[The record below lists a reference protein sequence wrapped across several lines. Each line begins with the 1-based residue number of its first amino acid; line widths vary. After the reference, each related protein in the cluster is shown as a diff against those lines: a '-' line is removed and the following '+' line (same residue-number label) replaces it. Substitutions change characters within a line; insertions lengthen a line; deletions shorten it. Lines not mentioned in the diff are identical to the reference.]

1 MLSLCSIR
9 TKTNL
14 TPVTLSLVTVGF
26 LSTLLQSQAAQAA
39 SLNWQT
45 VKTGNP
51 TFFNSSGAF
60 KSASNTVSVTNGGTV
75 NLTFGTIADINA
87 TSPVRVPGITSQ
99 FVNNT
104 PKIDATLNGTLP
116 DASPSLYFQQDSS
129 SVNNA
134 IYAGLKFNNTG
145 GVSGLT
151 FTLFDV
157 DNDKGSLTNN
167 AWQDRV
173 IVRGLLNGV
182 AVLPTS
188 VTAVS
193 SYVSASSGNISINGG
208 ASGLTPYAGGNITGA
223 TVIDGT
229 KSVNNDNSNNG
240 NVTFSFGGNIDEL
253 YIEFTQA
260 SGALSSSAAIN
271 PSNHGIGI
279 GDMNFA
285 VPEPLTILG
294 SGAAIGFGAIF
305 KRRLAKARGQEKAK

>member
-1 MLSLCSIR
+1 MLSLCSIL
-9 TKTNL
+9 TKTDL
-14 TPVTLSLVTVGF
+14 KPVALSLVMTGF
-26 LSTLLQSQAAQAA
+26 LTTLLQSQAAQAA

-51 TFFNSSGAF
+51 TFFNSSGVF

-75 NLTFGTIADINA
+75 NLTFGTIANINA
-87 TSPVRVPGITSQ
+87 TSPVRAQGLTSQ
-99 FVNNT
+99 FVSST
-104 PKIDATLNGTLP
+104 PRIDATLNGTLP
-116 DASPSLYFQQDSS
+116 NTSPSLYLQQDAS

-151 FTLFDV
+151 FTLFDI
-157 DNDKGSLTNN
+157 DNSSNSLVSNV
-167 AWQDRV
+167 WQDRV

-208 ASGLTPYAGGNITGA
+208 ANRSTPYAGGNVTGV
-223 TVIDGT
+223 TVLDGT
-229 KSVNNDNSNNG
+229 KSVNNDSSNNG
-240 NVTFSFGGNIDEL
+240 NVTFSFSSKIDEL
-253 YIEFTQA
+253 YIDFTQA
-260 SGALSSSAAIN
+260 PGAFSNSATAN
-271 PSNHGIGI
+271 PSSHGIGI
-279 GDMNFA
+279 GDMTYA
-285 VPEPLTILG
+285 VPEPFTLLG

-305 KRRLAKARGQEKAK
+305 KRRLAKARSQKKA